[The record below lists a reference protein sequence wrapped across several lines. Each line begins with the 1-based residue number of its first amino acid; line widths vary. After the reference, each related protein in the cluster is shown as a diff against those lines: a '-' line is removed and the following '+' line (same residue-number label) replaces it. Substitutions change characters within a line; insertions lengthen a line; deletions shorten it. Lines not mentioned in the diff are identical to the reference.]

1 MTDKAKNK
9 AILVAVV
16 LTAAVVV
23 VSLLPMLAS
32 TPADPIRDVRI
43 VTRDMTFYVEGS
55 DEPNPTLTFRAGEQ
69 VRILLKNEDD
79 GMDHDFSVPA
89 WQTKTKLLTGR
100 GEDAL
105 VIRVPSRTGSE
116 SYTCTPHAE
125 IMRGTIRIE

>member
-16 LTAAVVV
+16 LTAAAVI

-43 VTRDMTFYVEGS
+43 VTRDMTFYLEGS

-105 VIRVPSRTGSE
+105 VIRVPSRTGFE

>member
-1 MTDKAKNK
+1 M
-9 AILVAVV
+9 V
-16 LTAAVVV
+16 LTAAAVIVC
-23 VSLLPMLAS
+23 LLPMLAS
-32 TPADPIRDVRI
+32 APTDPIRDVRI
-43 VTRDMTFYVEGS
+43 VTRDMTFYLEGS

-69 VRILLKNEDD
+69 VRILLRNEDD

-89 WQTKTKLLTGR
+89 WQVKTRLLTGR

-105 VIRVPSRTGSE
+105 VIKVPSRTGSE

>member
-1 MTDKAKNK
+1 
-9 AILVAVV
+9 
-16 LTAAVVV
+16 
-23 VSLLPMLAS
+23 MLAS
-32 TPADPIRDVRI
+32 SDADKVREVRL
-43 VTRDMTFYVEGS
+43 VTREMTFYLEGF

-69 VRILLKNEDD
+69 VRIILKNEDS

-89 WQTKTKLLTGR
+89 WQTKTRLLMGR

-105 VIRVPSRTGSE
+105 LLTVPVKKGTE

>member
-16 LTAAVVV
+16 LTAAVVI

>member
-16 LTAAVVV
+16 LTAAAVI

-100 GEDAL
+100 GEDVL

>member
-16 LTAAVVV
+16 LTAAAVI

-43 VTRDMTFYVEGS
+43 VTRDMTFYLEGS